1 MTFFSQG
8 MQLFTTLRQ
17 LLCYVWTKIFFI
29 FPELMPIK
37 LVFLLGETNLENI
50 QFLLEAEAEK
60 NDDILQINVEDS
72 YHTLSYKSLSGFL
85 WIKKFTGY
93 LNLQMFFY
101 ILILIFL
108 NWISQFL
115 CLVLMEQSLA
125 WSPDWKW

>member
-1 MTFFSQG
+1 MLHVNQ
-8 MQLFTTLRQ
+8 
-17 LLCYVWTKIFFI
+17 YIFI

-37 LVFLLGETNLENI
+37 LVFLLGETNVENI

-93 LNLQMFFY
+93 LNLQFFFV
-101 ILILIFL
+101 IKFSWALSF
-108 NWISQFL
+108 
-115 CLVLMEQSLA
+115 
-125 WSPDWKW
+125 